1 MVAVRLFFLHFV
13 EGHAAPNAGLHTTV
27 ALIAE
32 NALGTHEIVEHGLT
46 LQDVGTEWDIFY
58 CHNVVLL
65 FLFVVKKCLD
75 CYVHLLCALILT
87 ERVF

>member
-1 MVAVRLFFLHFV
+1 
-13 EGHAAPNAGLHTTV
+13 
-27 ALIAE
+27 
-32 NALGTHEIVEHGLT
+32 

-65 FLFVVKKCLD
+65 FLFVVEKCLD